1 MPLSQSMLE
10 QLKGRPIGRILV
22 KMGKLTRDKVHEALE
37 IQKQKPGFLG
47 QILIELKY
55 ITEEDLRE
63 GLAAQRGMR
72 AIDVTKISVDEEALK
87 LVPAEMANTYKV
99 FPVSY
104 SKDENLLTVALA
116 DPDNFQATDSLKTL
130 MGFNIE
136 TVLADQRDLEKML
149 AKHYQQAEESVGNLI
164 QEISGSG
171 ELAEFADRGESIDL
185 DQLVQMA
192 ESNPI
197 KKLLNMVLL
206 QAIRERAS
214 DIHFEPFENEYKMRY
229 RIDNVLYELVPPPRH
244 IAMAISSRIKVMANL
259 NIAERRMPQDG
270 RIELTVGNKP
280 VDLRV
285 SVLPTMFGESVV
297 MRVLDRSNVSLD
309 LEKLGMRED
318 DLNLFRQLTHRP
330 NGIIV
335 VTGPTGSGKTTTLYA
350 ALSELNDVGV
360 KIITTENPVEYDIDG
375 LIQVNIKPEIGLTF
389 ERCLRSILRQD
400 PDIILVGEIR
410 DLVTAEMSVQASL
423 TGHIVF
429 TTVHTTDSPSTI
441 ARLADLGLEPF
452 LIAAT
457 MEGVVSQ
464 RLIRRICSK
473 CKEEYAPTEEMLR
486 ELELAP
492 EDVEGRMFYRGRGCD
507 NCMNSGYRGRMAI
520 FEIMLLNDDL
530 RELIMKEVSTN
541 VLRSESRRMGM
552 RTLRESGLLSIY
564 DGETT
569 VEEVVKATVMED

>member
-1 MPLSQSMLE
+1 MALSQSALE

-37 IQKQKPGFLG
+37 IQKKKPERIG
-47 QILIELKY
+47 QILIDLKY
-55 ITEEDLRE
+55 ITAADLRE
-63 GLAAQRGMR
+63 ALAAQRGMR
-72 AIDVTKISVDEEALK
+72 SVDLLNTETDTEALK

-104 SKDENLLTVALA
+104 AKDENLLTVAVT
-116 DPDNFQATDSLKTL
+116 DPDDFQATDSLKTL

-136 TVLADQRDLEKML
+136 TVLAEEGALEKLL
-149 AKHYQQAEESVGNLI
+149 AKHYQQSQESVGELI
-164 QEISGSG
+164 QEISGLG
-171 ELAEFADRGESIDL
+171 ELSEFADRGESIDL

-197 KKLLNMVLL
+197 KKLVNMVLM
-206 QAIRERAS
+206 QAIREKAS

-244 IAMAISSRIKVMANL
+244 IAMAISSRIKVMAKL

-270 RIELTVGNKP
+270 RIALSVGNRP

-297 MRVLDRSNVSLD
+297 MRVLDRSNLALD
-309 LEKLGMRED
+309 LEKLGMRDD
-318 DLNLFRQLTHRP
+318 DLHVFRQLTKRP

-350 ALSELNDVGV
+350 ALSELNEVGV
-360 KIITTENPVEYDIDG
+360 KIITTENPVEYDIEG
-375 LIQVNIKPEIGLTF
+375 LIQVNIRPEIGLTF
-389 ERCLRSILRQD
+389 DRCLRSILRQD

-410 DLVTAEMSVQASL
+410 DLVTAEMAVQASL

-429 TTVHTTDSPSTI
+429 TTVHTTDSPSTV
-441 ARLADLGLEPF
+441 ARLLDLGLDSY

-457 MEGVVSQ
+457 MEGVVGQ
-464 RLIRRICSK
+464 RLIRRICPK
-473 CKEEYAPTEEMLR
+473 CKEEFTPTEEMLM
-486 ELELAP
+486 ELELTP
-492 EDVEGRMFYRGRGCD
+492 EDIQGKSFYRGQGCD
-507 NCMNSGYRGRMAI
+507 NCMNTGYRGRMAI
-520 FEIMLLNDDL
+520 FEIMMLNDDL
-530 RELIMKEVSTN
+530 RDLVIKKVSTS
-541 VLRSESRRMGM
+541 VLRSEARKMGM

-564 DGETT
+564 DGVTT
-569 VEEVVKATVMED
+569 IDEVVRATVMDN

>member
-1 MPLSQSMLE
+1 MPLSQASLE

-37 IQKQKPGFLG
+37 TQKKTPGFIG
-47 QILIELKY
+47 QVLIDLKY
-55 ITEEDLRE
+55 ITPDDLRE
-63 GLAAQRGMR
+63 ALAAQRGMR
-72 AIDVTKISVDEEALK
+72 SVDLSSLPVDPEALK
-87 LVPAEMANTYKV
+87 LVPAEMASTYKV

-104 SKDENLLTVALA
+104 LKDDNLLTVAVT

-136 TVLADQRDLEKML
+136 TVLADEKGLETML
-149 AKHYQQAEESVGNLI
+149 GKHYRQDDESVGELI

-171 ELAEFADRGESIDL
+171 ELSEFADRGESIDL
-185 DQLVQMA
+185 DELTQMA

-197 KKLLNMVLL
+197 KKLLNMVLM
-206 QAIRERAS
+206 QAIREKAS

-285 SVLPTMFGESVV
+285 SVLPTLFGESVV
-297 MRVLDRSNVSLD
+297 MRVLDRSNVALD
-309 LEKLGMRED
+309 LERLGMRDD
-318 DLNLFRQLTHRP
+318 DLTVFRQLTSRP
-330 NGIIV
+330 NGIII

-350 ALSELNDVGV
+350 ALSELNNVGV

-375 LIQVNIKPEIGLTF
+375 LIQVNIRPDIGLTF
-389 ERCLRSILRQD
+389 DRCLRSILRQD

-410 DLVTAEMSVQASL
+410 DLITAEMAVQASL

-441 ARLADLGLEPF
+441 ARLLDLGLESY
-452 LIAAT
+452 LISAT

-464 RLIRRICSK
+464 RLIRKVCPE
-473 CKEEYAPTEEMLR
+473 CKEEFTPTEEMLM
-486 ELELAP
+486 ELELRP
-492 EDVEGRMFYRGRGCD
+492 EDVEGRTFYHGRGCD
-507 NCMNSGYRGRMAI
+507 NCMNSGYRGRVAI
-520 FEIMLLNDDL
+520 FEVMLLNDEL
-530 RELIMKEVSTN
+530 RDLIMKQVSTN
-541 VLRSESRRMGM
+541 VLRSEARRMGM
-552 RTLRESGLLSIY
+552 RTLRETGLLSIY
-564 DGETT
+564 DGVTT
-569 VEEVVKATVMED
+569 IDEVVRATVVED

>member
-1 MPLSQSMLE
+1 MALSQSVLE
-10 QLKGRPIGRILV
+10 QLKGRPIGRVLV

-37 IQKQKPGFLG
+37 IQKKDGGRIG
-47 QILIELKY
+47 QILIGLKY
-55 ITEEDLRE
+55 ITPDDLRE

-72 AIDVTKISVDEEALK
+72 SVELTNLEVDEAALK
-87 LVPAEMANTYKV
+87 LVPGEMANTYKV
-99 FPVSY
+99 FPISY
-104 SKDENLLTVALA
+104 VKEDNLLTVAVT

-136 TVLADQRDLEKML
+136 TVLAEEGALERML
-149 AKHYQQAEESVGNLI
+149 SKHYEQEEESVGDLI

-171 ELAEFADRGESIDL
+171 ELSEFADRGESIDL
-185 DQLVQMA
+185 DELVQMA

-197 KKLLNMVLL
+197 KKLLNMVLM
-206 QAIRERAS
+206 QAIREKAS

-270 RIELTVGNKP
+270 RIELTVGSKP

-297 MRVLDRSNVSLD
+297 MRVLDRSNVALD
-309 LEKLGMRED
+309 LEKLGMRDD
-318 DLNLFRQLTHRP
+318 DLHVFRQLTNRP

-350 ALSELNDVGV
+350 ALSELNNIGV

-375 LIQVNIKPEIGLTF
+375 LIQVNIRPEIGLTF
-389 ERCLRSILRQD
+389 DRCLRSILRQD

-410 DLVTAEMSVQASL
+410 DLITAEMAVQASL

-429 TTVHTTDSPSTI
+429 TTVHTTDSPSTV
-441 ARLADLGLEPF
+441 ARLLDLGLESY

-464 RLIRRICSK
+464 RLIRRICPK
-473 CKEEYAPTEEMLR
+473 CKEDFVPTEEMLR
-486 ELELAP
+486 ELDLSV
-492 EDVEGRMFYRGRGCD
+492 EDVEGKVFYRGRGCD
-507 NCMNSGYRGRMAI
+507 NCMNSGYRGRMAL

-530 RELIMKEVSTN
+530 RDLIIKQVSTN
-541 VLRSESRRMGM
+541 VLRNEARKMGM
-552 RTLRESGLLSIY
+552 RTLREVGLLSIY
-564 DGETT
+564 DGVTT
-569 VEEVVKATVMED
+569 IDEVVRATVMEE

>member
-1 MPLSQSMLE
+1 MPLSQATLE
-10 QLKGRPIGRILV
+10 QLKGRAIGRIMV
-22 KMGKLTRDKVHEALE
+22 KMGKLTRDKIHEALE
-37 IQKQKPGFLG
+37 IQKKKPGFIG
-47 QILIELKY
+47 QILVGLKY
-55 ITEEDLRE
+55 ITPEDLRE

-72 AIDVTKISVDEEALK
+72 SVDLSGVAVDQEALK

-104 SKDENLLTVALA
+104 AKEDNLLTVAVT

-136 TVLADQRDLEKML
+136 TVLADEKALESML
-149 AKHYQQAEESVGNLI
+149 AKHYRQTEESVGELI

-171 ELAEFADRGESIDL
+171 ELSEFANRGESIDL
-185 DQLVQMA
+185 DELIQMA

-197 KKLLNMVLL
+197 KKLLNMVLM
-206 QAIRERAS
+206 QAIREKAS

-285 SVLPTMFGESVV
+285 SVLPTLFGESVV
-297 MRVLDRSNVSLD
+297 MRVLDRSNVALD
-309 LEKLGMRED
+309 LERLGMRDD
-318 DLNLFRQLTHRP
+318 DLNLFRQLTHQP
-330 NGIIV
+330 NGVII

-375 LIQVNIKPEIGLTF
+375 LIQVNIRPEIGLTF

-429 TTVHTTDSPSTI
+429 TTVHTTDSPSTV
-441 ARLADLGLEPF
+441 ARLIDLGLESY

-457 MEGVVSQ
+457 MEGIVSQ
-464 RLIRRICSK
+464 RLIRKICAK
-473 CKEEYAPTEEMLR
+473 CKEEFVPTEEVLM
-486 ELELAP
+486 ELELTP
-492 EDVEGRMFYRGRGCD
+492 EDVEGKVFYRGRGCED
-507 NCMNSGYRGRMAI
+507 CMNSGYRGRIAI
-520 FEIMLLNDDL
+520 FEIMLLNDEL

-541 VLRSESRRMGM
+541 VLRSEARRMGM
-552 RTLRESGLLSIY
+552 RTLRETGLLSIY
-564 DGETT
+564 DGVTT
-569 VEEVVKATVMED
+569 IDEVVRATVTEE

>member
-1 MPLSQSMLE
+1 MALSRSVLE
-10 QLKGRPIGRILV
+10 QLRGRPIGRILV
-22 KMGKLTRDKVHEALE
+22 KMGKLTRDKVHEALQ
-37 IQKQKPGFLG
+37 IQKKKPQRIGK
-47 QILIELKY
+47 ILIDLGY
-55 ITEEDLRE
+55 ITAEDLRE

-72 AIDVTKISVDEEALK
+72 SVDLLALEVDTEALK

-104 SKDENLLTVALA
+104 IKEDNLLTVAVT
-116 DPDNFQATDSLKTL
+116 DPDDFQATDSLKTL

-136 TVLADQRDLEKML
+136 TVLAEEGALKKLL
-149 AKHYQQAEESVGNLI
+149 AEHYQQAQESVGELL
-164 QEISGSG
+164 QEISGLG
-171 ELAEFADRGESIDL
+171 ELSEFADRGESIDL

-197 KKLLNMVLL
+197 KKLVNMVLM
-206 QAIRERAS
+206 QAIREKAS

-244 IAMAISSRIKVMANL
+244 IAMAISSRIKVMAKL

-270 RIELTVGNKP
+270 RIPLSVGNKP

-285 SVLPTMFGESVV
+285 SVLPTMFGESIV
-297 MRVLDRSNVSLD
+297 MRVLDRSNLSLD
-309 LEKLGMRED
+309 LEKLGMRDD
-318 DLNLFRQLTHRP
+318 DLHVFRQLTHRP

-350 ALSELNDVGV
+350 ALSELNKVGV

-375 LIQVNIKPEIGLTF
+375 LIQVNIAPEIGLTF

-410 DLVTAEMSVQASL
+410 DLITAEMAVQASL

-429 TTVHTTDSPSTI
+429 TTVHTTDSPSTV
-441 ARLADLGLEPF
+441 ARMLDLGLDPY

-457 MEGVVSQ
+457 MEGVVGQ
-464 RLIRRICSK
+464 RLIRRICPK
-473 CKEEYAPTEEMLR
+473 CKEEFTPTEEMLM
-486 ELELAP
+486 ELELTL
-492 EDVEGRMFYRGRGCD
+492 DDIEGKTLYRGRGCD

-520 FEIMLLNDDL
+520 FEVMLLNDDL
-530 RELIMKEVSTN
+530 RDMIIKKVSTN
-541 VLRSESRRMGM
+541 VLRSEARKMGM

-564 DGETT
+564 DGATT
-569 VEEVVKATVMED
+569 IDEVVRATVMES

>member
-1 MPLSQSMLE
+1 MPLSQTMLE

-22 KMGKLTRDKVHEALE
+22 KMGKLTRDKIHEALE
-37 IQKQKPGFLG
+37 IQKKKPGPIG
-47 QILIELKY
+47 QILIDLKY
-55 ITEEDLRE
+55 ITADDLRE
-63 GLAAQRGMR
+63 ALAAQRGMR
-72 AIDVTKISVDEEALK
+72 SVDLNSVPLDQEALK

-104 SKDENLLTVALA
+104 LKEDNLLTVAVT

-136 TVLADQRDLEKML
+136 TVLADEKTIEAML
-149 AKHYQQAEESVGNLI
+149 GKHYRQAEESVGELI

-171 ELAEFADRGESIDL
+171 ELSEFADRGESIDL
-185 DQLVQMA
+185 DELIQMA

-197 KKLLNMVLL
+197 KKLLNMVLM
-206 QAIRERAS
+206 QAIREKAS

-285 SVLPTMFGESVV
+285 SVLPTLFGESVV
-297 MRVLDRSNVSLD
+297 MRVLDRSNVALD
-309 LEKLGMRED
+309 LERLGMRDD
-318 DLNLFRQLTHRP
+318 DLHLFRQLTHRP
-330 NGIIV
+330 NGIII

-389 ERCLRSILRQD
+389 DRCLRHILRQD

-410 DLVTAEMSVQASL
+410 DLVTAEMAVQSSL

-441 ARLADLGLEPF
+441 ARLLDLGLESY
-452 LIAAT
+452 LISAT
-457 MEGVVSQ
+457 MEGIVSQ
-464 RLIRRICSK
+464 RLIRKICTK
-473 CKEEYAPTEEMLR
+473 CKEEFTPTEELLMELGLR
-486 ELELAP
+486 P
-492 EDVEGRMFYRGRGCD
+492 EDVEGRTFYRGRGCEE
-507 NCMNSGYRGRMAI
+507 CMNSGYHGRIAI

-530 RELIMKEVSTN
+530 RDLIMKKVSTN
-541 VLRSESRRMGM
+541 VLRAEARRMGM
-552 RTLRESGLLSIY
+552 RTLREAGLLSIY
-564 DGETT
+564 DGVTT
-569 VEEVVKATVMED
+569 LDEVVRATVMEE

>member
-1 MPLSQSMLE
+1 MPLSQSVLE

-22 KMGKLTRDKVHEALE
+22 RMGKLTRDKVHEALE

-47 QILIELKY
+47 QILIGLKY
-55 ITEEDLRE
+55 IAAADLRE

-72 AIDVTKISVDEEALK
+72 SIDVTKISVDDEALK
-87 LVPAEMANTYKV
+87 LVPSEMANTYKV

-136 TVLADQRDLEKML
+136 TVLADEKDLEQIL
-149 AKHYQQAEESVGNLI
+149 AKHYKQAEESVGDLI

-297 MRVLDRSNVSLD
+297 MRVLDRTNVALD
-309 LEKLGMRED
+309 LERLGMREE
-318 DLNLFRQLTHRP
+318 DLHVFRQLTHRP

-350 ALSELNDVGV
+350 ALTELNDVAT

-375 LIQVNIKPEIGLTF
+375 LIQVNIREEIGLTF
-389 ERCLRSILRQD
+389 DRCMRSILRQD
-400 PDIILVGEIR
+400 PDVILVGEIR
-410 DLVTAEMSVQASL
+410 DLPTAKMAVEASL

-429 TTVHTTDSPSTI
+429 TTVHTTDSPSTV
-441 ARLADLGLEPF
+441 ARLVDLGLEPF

-457 MEGVVSQ
+457 MEGVLSQ
-464 RLIRRICSK
+464 RLIRKICDK
-473 CKEEYAPTEEMLR
+473 CKEEYTPTEDELM
-486 ELELAP
+486 ELELTP
-492 EDVEGRMFYRGRGCD
+492 EDVEGRTFHRGRGCD
-507 NCMNSGYRGRMAI
+507 DCMNSGYRGRMAI
-520 FEIMLLNDDL
+520 FEIMLLNDEL
-530 RELIMKEVSTN
+530 RELIMKAVSTN
-541 VLRSESRRMGM
+541 VLRSEARRMGM
-552 RTLRESGLLSIY
+552 RTLREGGLLSIY
-564 DGETT
+564 DGMTT
-569 VEEVVKATVMED
+569 VDEVVKATVLEE

>member
-1 MPLSQSMLE
+1 MVLSQSVLA
-10 QLKGRPIGRILV
+10 QLRGRPIGRILV

-37 IQKQKPGFLG
+37 IQKKKPERIG
-47 QILIELKY
+47 QILIGLKY
-55 ITEEDLRE
+55 IMADDLRE
-63 GLAAQRGMR
+63 ALAAQRGMR
-72 AIDVTKISVDEEALK
+72 SVDLLDMEVDQEALK
-87 LVPAEMANTYKV
+87 LIPAEMANTYKV

-104 SKDENLLTVALA
+104 VKDDNLLTVAVTN
-116 DPDNFQATDSLKTL
+116 PDDFQATDSLKTL

-136 TVLADQRDLEKML
+136 TVLAEEGPLEKML
-149 AKHYQQAEESVGNLI
+149 SKHYHQSEESVGQLI
-164 QEISGSG
+164 QEISGMD
-171 ELAEFADRGESIDL
+171 ELSEFADRGESIDL
-185 DQLVQMA
+185 DDLMQMA

-197 KKLLNMVLL
+197 KKLVNMVLM
-206 QAIRERAS
+206 QAIREKAS

-259 NIAERRMPQDG
+259 NIAERRLPQDG
-270 RIELTVGNKP
+270 RIALTVGNRP

-297 MRVLDRSNVSLD
+297 MRVLDRSNVALD
-309 LEKLGMRED
+309 LEKIGMRDD
-318 DLNLFRQLTHRP
+318 DLHVFRQLTHRP

-350 ALSELNDVGV
+350 ALSELNNVGV

-375 LIQVNIKPEIGLTF
+375 LIQVNIRPEIGLTF
-389 ERCLRSILRQD
+389 DRCLRSILRQD

-410 DLVTAEMSVQASL
+410 DLATAEMAVQASL

-441 ARLADLGLEPF
+441 ARLLDLGLESY
-452 LIAAT
+452 LLAAT

-464 RLIRRICSK
+464 RLIRKVCPK
-473 CKEEYAPTEEMLR
+473 CKEEFPPTEEMLM
-486 ELELAP
+486 ELELSP
-492 EDVEGRMFYRGRGCD
+492 EDVEGRVFYRGRGCD

-520 FEIMLLNDDL
+520 FEIMLLNDGLRDL
-530 RELIMKEVSTN
+530 VIKQVSTN
-541 VLRSESRRMGM
+541 VLRSEARKMGM
-552 RTLRESGLLSIY
+552 RTLRESGLTSIY
-564 DGETT
+564 DGVTT
-569 VEEVVKATVMED
+569 IDEVVRATVTES

>member
-1 MPLSQSMLE
+1 MPLSQTTLE

-37 IQKQKPGFLG
+37 IQKKKPSPIG
-47 QILIELKY
+47 QILIDRKY
-55 ITEEDLRE
+55 ITADDLRE
-63 GLAAQRGMR
+63 ALAAQRGMR
-72 AIDVTKISVDEEALK
+72 SVDLNSVTVDPEALK

-104 SKDENLLTVALA
+104 VKDENLLTVAVT

-136 TVLADQRDLEKML
+136 TVLADEKNLDTMLEK
-149 AKHYQQAEESVGNLI
+149 HYRQDDESVGELI

-171 ELAEFADRGESIDL
+171 ELSEFADRGESIDL
-185 DQLVQMA
+185 DELIQMA

-197 KKLLNMVLL
+197 KKLLNMVLM
-206 QAIRERAS
+206 QAIREKAS

-285 SVLPTMFGESVV
+285 SVLPTLFGESVV
-297 MRVLDRSNVSLD
+297 MRVLDRSNVALD
-309 LEKLGMRED
+309 LERLGMRDD
-318 DLNLFRQLTHRP
+318 DLDLFRQLTHRP

-375 LIQVNIKPEIGLTF
+375 LIQVNIRPEIGLTF
-389 ERCLRSILRQD
+389 DRCLRNILRQD

-410 DLVTAEMSVQASL
+410 DLVTAEMAVQASL

-441 ARLADLGLEPF
+441 ARLLDLGLESY
-452 LIAAT
+452 LISAT

-464 RLIRRICSK
+464 RLIRKICIK
-473 CKEEYAPTEEMLR
+473 CKEEFTPTEEMLM
-486 ELELAP
+486 ELGLRP
-492 EDVEGRMFYRGRGCD
+492 EDVEGRTFYQGRGCD

-520 FEIMLLNDDL
+520 FEVMLLNDDL
-530 RELIMKEVSTN
+530 RDLIMKQVSTN
-541 VLRSESRRMGM
+541 VLRAEARRMGM
-552 RTLRESGLLSIY
+552 RTLREVGLLSIY
-564 DGETT
+564 DGVTT
-569 VEEVVKATVMED
+569 IDEVVRATIMEE